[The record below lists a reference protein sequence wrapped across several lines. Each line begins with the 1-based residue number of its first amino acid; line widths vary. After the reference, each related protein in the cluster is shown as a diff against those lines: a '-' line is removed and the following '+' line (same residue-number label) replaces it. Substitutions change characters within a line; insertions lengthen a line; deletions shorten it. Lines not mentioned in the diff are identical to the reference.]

1 MSTNLRVGV
10 GDGGWSEEYDSVPL
24 RLRLKM
30 LHSIKHQQ
38 EFVKVKSEPLLIQS
52 ANCSSTILFAKDLEL
67 PIQQASDSHPD
78 RYEECLGDYGV
89 AQFENYFISSNKML
103 ASEAQADTE
112 QLKDLVGAS
121 IHQTTSDV
129 PHNILQ
135 DCLINSTSESE
146 QASDVKQEIFYDFDD
161 TLDNI
166 LLTERR
172 KMLLF
177 RKFMEPSR
185 SNVEDDRGLCTLS
198 KVMLESAGNDFIRD
212 VVIENNIDH
221 EVNGYENLGSE
232 IATDGTFHTSKYC
245 SSSLTE
251 SLVSIQ
257 SIPLIAGCK
266 SFCTQKTTI
275 VEASVLPSLAKV
287 KDEPVDNE
295 QYCEGNNV
303 MPNSYIDQTLSV
315 KNEPMFSE
323 FILDELDHL
332 PLAYR
337 VKLLSSGIPSSD
349 ASGTPEIMK
358 DGAST
363 MEFGSDAF
371 EFVESISISRPK
383 KKRRTATDSV
393 ETALEEDAPGLLKV
407 LLDKGVSAE
416 EIKLYGEANTDD
428 ALDDSIGEVGFAEL
442 EAVISQLFLQR
453 QTFLKFPHL
462 RSKGAKIDY
471 CLSCLLS
478 LVEQTRYLRNKKW
491 PVEWGWC
498 RDLQS
503 FLFVF
508 QRHNRIVL
516 ERPEYG
522 FATYF
527 FELLNS
533 VPVAWQIKRLV
544 TAMKLTSCGRITL
557 IENRPLVVGEDLS
570 EGEAQ
575 VLADYG
581 WTPNTGLGTMLNYC
595 DRVFHD
601 KKQQFDSS
609 EWRSRIGRQ
618 LMDGYNGGS
627 LVAQNLPKRFTEYQ
641 DSHVYVQVKTE
652 ESAV

>member
-10 GDGGWSEEYDSVPL
+10 GDGGWSEEYDCVPL

-30 LHSIKHQQ
+30 LHLIKHQK
-38 EFVKVKSEPLLIQS
+38 EFVKVKSEPQTICGCFAESETVTEKQLIQS
-52 ANCSSTILFAKDLEL
+52 ANCSSMVLFAKDLEL
-67 PIQQASDSHPD
+67 RIQQASDSRAD
-78 RYEECLGDYGV
+78 RYEECPKDYGLS
-89 AQFENYFISSNKML
+89 QFENCFISSSKVL

-112 QLKDLVGAS
+112 QLKDLAGAS
-121 IHQTTSDV
+121 LHRTTSDV

-135 DCLINSTSESE
+135 DCLMSYTSESG

-166 LLTERR
+166 LLKERR

-177 RKFMEPSR
+177 RKFMESSR
-185 SNVEDDRGLCTLS
+185 SNAEEQDDGGLSTFS
-198 KVMLESAGNDFIRD
+198 KVMLQSAGNDFIRD

-251 SLVSIQ
+251 SLVSIK
-257 SIPLIAGCK
+257 SIPLTAGCK
-266 SFCTQKTTI
+266 SFCTQETTI
-275 VEASVLPSLAKV
+275 VETSVLPSLAKV
-287 KDEPVDNE
+287 KDEPVDINE

-315 KNEPMFSE
+315 KNEPVFSE

-337 VKLLSSGIPSSD
+337 VKFLSSGIPSSD
-349 ASGTPEIMK
+349 ASGTPEIME
-358 DGAST
+358 DGASA
-363 MEFGSDAF
+363 MEFGSDVF
-371 EFVESISISRPK
+371 ESVKSISMSRPK

-407 LLDKGVSAE
+407 LLDRGVLAE

-442 EAVISQLFLQR
+442 EAVISQLFWQR

-491 PVEWGWC
+491 PIEWGWC

-503 FLFVF
+503 FIFVF

-557 IENRPLVVGEDLS
+557 IENRPLVRL
-570 EGEAQ
+570 Q
-575 VLADYG
+575 
-581 WTPNTGLGTMLNYC
+581 
-595 DRVFHD
+595 
-601 KKQQFDSS
+601 
-609 EWRSRIGRQ
+609 
-618 LMDGYNGGS
+618 
-627 LVAQNLPKRFTEYQ
+627 
-641 DSHVYVQVKTE
+641 
-652 ESAV
+652 

>member
-10 GDGGWSEEYDSVPL
+10 GDGGWSEEYDCVPL

-30 LHSIKHQQ
+30 LHLIKHQK
-38 EFVKVKSEPLLIQS
+38 EFVKVKSEPQTICGCFAESETVTEKQLIQS
-52 ANCSSTILFAKDLEL
+52 ANCSSMVLFAKDLEL
-67 PIQQASDSHPD
+67 RIQQASDSRAD
-78 RYEECLGDYGV
+78 RYEECPKDYGLS
-89 AQFENYFISSNKML
+89 QFENCFISSSKVL

-112 QLKDLVGAS
+112 QLKDLAGAS
-121 IHQTTSDV
+121 LHRTTSDV

-135 DCLINSTSESE
+135 DCLMSYTSESG

-166 LLTERR
+166 LLKERR

-177 RKFMEPSR
+177 RKFMESSR
-185 SNVEDDRGLCTLS
+185 SNAEEQDDGGLSTFS
-198 KVMLESAGNDFIRD
+198 KVMLQSAGNDFIRD

-232 IATDGTFHTSKYC
+232 IATDGTFHTS
-245 SSSLTE
+245 
-251 SLVSIQ
+251 
-257 SIPLIAGCK
+257 
-266 SFCTQKTTI
+266 
-275 VEASVLPSLAKV
+275 
-287 KDEPVDNE
+287 N
-295 QYCEGNNV
+295 
-303 MPNSYIDQTLSV
+303 
-315 KNEPMFSE
+315 
-323 FILDELDHL
+323 
-332 PLAYR
+332 
-337 VKLLSSGIPSSD
+337 
-349 ASGTPEIMK
+349 
-358 DGAST
+358 
-363 MEFGSDAF
+363 
-371 EFVESISISRPK
+371 
-383 KKRRTATDSV
+383 DSV

-407 LLDKGVSAE
+407 LLDRGVLAE

-442 EAVISQLFLQR
+442 EAVISQLFWQR

-491 PVEWGWC
+491 PIEWGWC

-503 FLFVF
+503 FIFVF

-601 KKQQFDSS
+601 RKQQFDSS
-609 EWRSRIGRQ
+609 EWRLKIGRQ

-627 LVAQNLPKRFTEYQ
+627 LVAKNLPKRFTEYQ
-641 DSHVYVQVKTE
+641 DSHEYVQVKTE